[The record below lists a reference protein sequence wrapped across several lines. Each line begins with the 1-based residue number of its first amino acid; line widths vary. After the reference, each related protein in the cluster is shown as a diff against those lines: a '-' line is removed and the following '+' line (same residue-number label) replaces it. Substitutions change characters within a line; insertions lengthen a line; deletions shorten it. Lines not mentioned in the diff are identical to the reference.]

1 MLEQHLYA
9 RTRTSAGRGGIGDE
23 KRDEPGHGKSM
34 EPARAS
40 HIAVGRLLTCNA
52 RGKFAVS
59 LCLDFAS
66 CFDGGAVSAC
76 RRCLPSRLSP
86 PYVVVFLLAFEGRL
100 LGSKKSEQSEV
111 ERHRR
116 PGTPTNKTSFLCVLA
131 LRDRPR
137 ERRALPISPEIA
149 RDRPR
154 LRGAAEIAHP
164 GISRARQGGWVGS
177 EVASG
182 QCGRGSDGARE
193 PDLWASDVRLVV
205 APNCTLVEEGDWD
218 GGGLVGVSQ
227 SRGRVLVRGSV
238 SGPLTGSQGLN
249 CPSQTR
255 DLIRLHE
262 AQR

>member
-100 LGSKKSEQSEV
+100 LGYKKSEQSEV

-116 PGTPTNKTSFLCVLA
+116 PGTPTKRPFSAFLHSEIA
-131 LRDRPR
+131 RESAARFRDRPR
-137 ERRALPISPEIA
+137 
-149 RDRPR
+149 
-154 LRGAAEIAHP
+154 
-164 GISRARQGGWVGS
+164 
-177 EVASG
+177 
-182 QCGRGSDGARE
+182 
-193 PDLWASDVRLVV
+193 
-205 APNCTLVEEGDWD
+205 
-218 GGGLVGVSQ
+218 
-227 SRGRVLVRGSV
+227 
-238 SGPLTGSQGLN
+238 
-249 CPSQTR
+249 
-255 DLIRLHE
+255 
-262 AQR
+262 